1 MPVLPSSITAPL
13 WEQFHALIPR
23 RQVAHPLG
31 CHRPRVPD
39 RVVFDKLLARLVL
52 GGTYQQHADHQVSAT
67 TLRSRRDEW
76 IAAGVFEALHQAA
89 LEAYDQAIGL
99 DLDNLAV
106 DGCIVKAPGGG
117 ENTGP
122 SPVDRGKSGTKRS
135 LLVEGGGLPIGC
147 ALAGAN
153 RHDSPLLRPTLETL
167 GRFGF
172 HLPDRITVHL
182 DSGYDSRVSRNLLTE
197 LGCGWRITPKGA
209 FLPINHTRRWVVER
223 TNSWHT
229 RGFKSLAI
237 VTDRRAVVQA
247 AWVALAGAVIVI
259 RRLIRKAWTAY
270 RWDTRTARRP

>member
-52 GGTYQQHADHQVSAT
+52 GDTYQQHADHQVSAT

-106 DGCIVKAPGGG
+106 DGCIVKAPAAGRTPAPRLWTA
-117 ENTGP
+117 ENRGP
-122 SPVDRGKSGTKRS
+122 NDRCWSKAAGSRSGARSPRQPARLAAVTPHFGDPWALRLPSARPDHGAPGLGLRLAREPQPADRA
-135 LLVEGGGLPIGC
+135 GLRM
-147 ALAGAN
+147 AD
-153 RHDSPLLRPTLETL
+153 H
-167 GRFGF
+167 
-172 HLPDRITVHL
+172 
-182 DSGYDSRVSRNLLTE
+182 
-197 LGCGWRITPKGA
+197 PKGA

-247 AWVALAGAVIVI
+247 AWVALA
-259 RRLIRKAWTAY
+259 
-270 RWDTRTARRP
+270 ARSS

>member
-1 MPVLPSSITAPL
+1 M
-13 WEQFHALIPR
+13 
-23 RQVAHPLG
+23 
-31 CHRPRVPD
+31 
-39 RVVFDKLLARLVL
+39 
-52 GGTYQQHADHQVSAT
+52 
-67 TLRSRRDEW
+67 
-76 IAAGVFEALHQAA
+76 HQAA
-89 LEAYDQAIGL
+89 LEAYVQAIGL
-99 DLDNLAV
+99 DLDDLAV

-147 ALAGAN
+147 ALSGAN

-172 HLPDRITVHL
+172 HLPDRITMHL
-182 DSGYDSRVSRNLLTE
+182 DPGYDPRVTRNLLTE

-247 AWVALAGAVIVI
+247 AWVALASAVIVI

>member
-1 MPVLPSSITAPL
+1 M
-13 WEQFHALIPR
+13 
-23 RQVAHPLG
+23 
-31 CHRPRVPD
+31 
-39 RVVFDKLLARLVL
+39 
-52 GGTYQQHADHQVSAT
+52 
-67 TLRSRRDEW
+67 
-76 IAAGVFEALHQAA
+76 
-89 LEAYDQAIGL
+89 
-99 DLDNLAV
+99 
-106 DGCIVKAPGGG
+106 
-117 ENTGP
+117 
-122 SPVDRGKSGTKRS
+122 DRGKSGTKRS

-172 HLPDRITVHL
+172 HLPHRITVHL
-182 DSGYDSRVSRNLLTE
+182 DSGYDSRVTRNLLTE